1 MSFRDY
7 YVQEPLSEAAQ
18 SYHTEVMRRGAALS
32 GEEMRYGAD
41 PYQSVVIFRA
51 PEPNT
56 PILAF
61 LHGGGWTNGF
71 VYGAGTDGS
80 RGYIRQCRLP
90 VGA

>member
-61 LHGGGWTNGF
+61 LHGGGWTNG
-71 VYGAGTDGS
+71 YKEG
-80 RGYIRQCRLP
+80 CRLWRRH
-90 VGA
+90 